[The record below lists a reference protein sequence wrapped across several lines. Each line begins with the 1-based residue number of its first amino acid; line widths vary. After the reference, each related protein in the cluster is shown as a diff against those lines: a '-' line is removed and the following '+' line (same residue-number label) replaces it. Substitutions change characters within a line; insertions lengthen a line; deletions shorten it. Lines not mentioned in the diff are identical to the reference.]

1 MAITDS
7 RKDLVS
13 VTSESP
19 PGGVGVGGDVGVQG
33 VQGGGGGEANLWT
46 KHTPKEQKLLL
57 VAAIPTILSLVLII
71 CLLSVIS
78 SNVNQ
83 DKSVQHSHQHAA
95 LLGGEDVCLT
105 EGCVGRLSIYSALA
119 CP

>member
-19 PGGVGVGGDVGVQG
+19 PGGVGVGGEVGVQ
-33 VQGGGGGEANLWT
+33 GGGGEANLWT

-105 EGCVGRLSIYSALA
+105 RGCVGRLSIYNALV